1 MNKNYLNRVTRV
13 ATFEFLRFF
22 KWKQELLT
30 VGLMSAGFLVAI
42 LWPVIMAFFDSE
54 QRIAVFAEGALP
66 EVESVEFVSLPPPN
80 LRLALS
86 EIGDE
91 YDGVLVVDDFSMVLH
106 VEKSSAWQDSLRP
119 QLRDWMQAR
128 KFDAL
133 ELNEEQRQFYHQ
145 DIPIE
150 MLYTSRVDDEDA
162 EAAETERRG
171 RGLITGGILLLLFI
185 GVVNGFAL
193 MMSSITQEKMTRV
206 TEQLLTLLHPQE
218 WMDGKILGVTM
229 HSVKSMAL
237 TGGLLLLLLNG
248 MHMAMVG
255 GFMPLPLS
263 FLVFLNTLF
272 FLIIGLLLVNSV
284 LAGFA
289 ATIDDPNHSS
299 RSTVMFIPII
309 PVLISFSIVG
319 EADSGLATFLSIF
332 PLTSFAAMPIR
343 VAEVGVPWW
352 QWVISVALMLATL
365 YWLRKLAAR
374 LFRQGITM
382 YGKEPSW
389 KDIWRIIMNT

>member
-1 MNKNYLNRVTRV
+1 MKKDYLSRITRV

-30 VGLMSAGFLVAI
+30 VGLMCAGFLVAI
-42 LWPVIMAFFDSE
+42 LWPAIMAFFDSE

-66 EVESVEFVSLPPPN
+66 EIESVEFVRLPQVDQA
-80 LRLALS
+80 RTIDA
-86 EIGDE
+86 IGEE
-91 YDGVLVVDDFSMVLH
+91 YEGVLLVDDFAMVLH
-106 VEKSSAWQDSLRP
+106 VEKSASWQDTLRP
-119 QLRDWMQAR
+119 TLRDWMQER
-128 KFDAL
+128 KFAAL
-133 ELNEEQRQFYHQ
+133 ELDDEQREFYHQ

-150 MLYTSRVDDEDA
+150 MHYTSRADDEDA
-162 EAAETERRG
+162 EAAEDERRG
-171 RGLITGGILLLLFI
+171 RGIITGGILLLLFI
-185 GVVNGFAL
+185 GVMNGFAL

-218 WMDGKILGVTM
+218 WMDGKIIGVTM
-229 HSVKSMAL
+229 HSIKSMAL

-255 GFMPLPLS
+255 GFLALPLS
-263 FLVFLNTLF
+263 FLAFVNALF
-272 FLIIGLLLVNSV
+272 FLIIGLLLVNSF

-299 RSTVMFIPII
+299 RSTVMFIPML
-309 PVLISFSIVG
+309 PVLVSFSIVG
-319 EADSGLATFLSIF
+319 DADSAMATFLSIF

-352 QWVISVALMLATL
+352 QWVVSVGLMLATL
-365 YWLRKLAAR
+365 YWARKLAAR
-374 LFRQGITM
+374 LFRHGITM
-382 YGKEPSW
+382 YGKEPGW